1 MLELLEHRRLLSAV
15 VEDGVL
21 LVGGTNEDDHISL
34 RIDEVDDV
42 VSIFLRLNGETSS
55 FRLADVNRVVINA
68 HAGHDR
74 VVLGKDP
81 DSATADVVRYDLPT
95 LVLGGRGQDSIYGGT
110 ANDTLDG
117 GTGVNEIDGRGG
129 DDLLRAGE
137 DTDEIRGGAG
147 TDTVDYS
154 DRFLGIHV
162 TLDDVDNDGLPPGWL
177 DIVPSPERDNVH
189 SDVENVIGGA
199 GDDEITG
206 NRFNNVLSGGGGND
220 LLFGGFGRDVLSGNA
235 GKDRLVG
242 GGGGDLLLGGSG
254 NDTADYSD
262 HTAGVYVTLDG
273 IANDGLYR
281 QQIGFEA
288 NVVVPRPLSR
298 ESDNVRPDIENV
310 IGTEADD
317 HLEGNDGSNTLVG
330 RGGDD
335 ILTGGN
341 GSDLLRAGDGN
352 DTLFGSDGSRDTVDG
367 GLGDDPA
374 TFDPEDL
381 VIKAHVGVFLAG
393 S

>member
-1 MLELLEHRRLLSAV
+1 
-15 VEDGVL
+15 
-21 LVGGTNEDDHISL
+21 
-34 RIDEVDDV
+34 
-42 VSIFLRLNGETSS
+42 
-55 FRLADVNRVVINA
+55 
-68 HAGHDR
+68 
-74 VVLGKDP
+74 
-81 DSATADVVRYDLPT
+81 
-95 LVLGGRGQDSIYGGT
+95 
-110 ANDTLDG
+110 
-117 GTGVNEIDGRGG
+117 VNEIDGRGG
-129 DDLLRAGE
+129 DDLLRAGQ
-137 DTDEIRGGAG
+137 DTDDIHGGSG

-189 SDVENVIGGA
+189 SDVEIVIGGA
-199 GDDEITG
+199 GNDEITG
-206 NRFNNVLSGGGGND
+206 NRFNNILSGGGGND
-220 LLFGGFGRDVLSGNA
+220 LLFGGYGRDVLNGNA
-235 GKDRLVG
+235 GKDRLIG

-262 HTAGVYVTLDG
+262 HTEGVYVTLDG

-281 QQIGFEA
+281 QQIGFEGS
-288 NVVVPRPLSR
+288 VVVPRPLSR
-298 ESDNVRPDIENV
+298 ESDNVRADIENV

-317 HLEGNDGSNTLVG
+317 QLEGNDGSNTLVG

-335 ILTGGN
+335 TLSGGN

-352 DTLFGSDGSRDTVDG
+352 DTLFGHDGSPDTLDG

-381 VIKAHVGVFLAG
+381 VIKAHVGFFLAG
-393 S
+393 